1 MSFLF
6 RESYVMAP
14 FPEVM
19 LRVGCG
25 WQQFFK
31 NVVSTVPNFRKQSF
45 ISIVNKFLDSRFYTI
60 HACDR
65 RTDRRAVRRT
75 ELAWHIRAIAYM
87 LSRVKI

>member
-45 ISIVNKFLDSRFYTI
+45 ISIVSRRRRFSKAYRPTSYVTSVAGKKFS
-60 HACDR
+60 
-65 RTDRRAVRRT
+65 V
-75 ELAWHIRAIAYM
+75 
-87 LSRVKI
+87 